1 MKPSR
6 RNSSVIW
13 YLLTMLW
20 VRYRFM
26 KWYDRK
32 DYHARCITE
41 LSIVIAQLCVTLK
54 NGKEREKKKR
64 KKNHVVRFSPR
75 EACKQR
81 VFRYVFFV
89 SDILHTYIRL
99 SALLTTTYDYLRLL
113 RVRAT
118 INAGLFRIR
127 RHATFLACNRRSG
140 WPWNYLG
147 PTLSILRM

>member
-1 MKPSR
+1 MKPSEKKFIR
-6 RNSSVIW
+6 YLVSVNNAMGNISFYEAIW
-13 YLLTMLW
+13 PERLSRAMHYGIEYSYCAT
-20 VRYRFM
+20 VRHVEE
-26 KWYDRK
+26 RK
-32 DYHARCITE
+32 
-41 LSIVIAQLCVTLK
+41 
-54 NGKEREKKKR
+54 GGEKKKR